1 MEYISLQMLYLQTL
15 NLFKDPQST
24 DLLTLGTYYYGTMED
39 MRERKEEKQLNNLGA
54 LTTEAYGILNT
65 HTQNYFFLTTYV
77 WYANIHICT
86 HKHFVTVNTFS
97 PQTELEEILYMKQ
110 SNFIQ
115 FVFTSHLS
123 ILWILSFSYS
133 NRQPSFTRLELK

>member
-1 MEYISLQMLYLQTL
+1 MEYISLQMLYLQKL

-77 WYANIHICT
+77 
-86 HKHFVTVNTFS
+86 
-97 PQTELEEILYMKQ
+97 
-110 SNFIQ
+110 
-115 FVFTSHLS
+115 
-123 ILWILSFSYS
+123 
-133 NRQPSFTRLELK
+133 